1 MNDRSSLLD
10 RLLKF
15 CLDNKLV
22 VGLLFA
28 LITSWGVL
36 VAPFDWRIEGVPR
49 SPVPVDAIPDTGENQ
64 QIVFTSW
71 PGRSPQDVEDQVTY
85 PLTVALLGVPG
96 VKTIRS
102 SSMLGFSSIF
112 VIFNDDVEFY
122 WSRTRLLEKLN
133 SLARGTLPDGVQP
146 TLGPDATPLGQVF
159 WYTLEGRTP
168 EDEPA
173 GGWDLHELRT
183 IQDWYVRY
191 NLAGVDGVAEVAS
204 IGGYVS
210 EYQIDVDPDAMRAH
224 GVTLDQVFAA
234 VRMSN
239 SDVGARTIEVNRAE
253 YVIRGVGFL
262 RGIPDIEMI
271 AVTGTDGVPLTIK
284 QIATVNR
291 GPALRRGALDKAG
304 TEAVGGVV
312 VVRYGANPLAV
323 IQRVK
328 DRVEEIEAG
337 LPRKT
342 MADGKVSQVRIV
354 PFYDRT
360 GLIQETLGTLN
371 DALRDE
377 ILVTVLVVLLMV
389 AHLRSA
395 GMISGLL
402 PLSVLMCF
410 IAMKHFGVDANVVA
424 LSGIAIA
431 IGTMVDM
438 GVVIC
443 ESILGKIKPGD
454 TPGERKSAIHAG
466 ASEVGS
472 AVLTAV
478 LTTVVSFLPVFTM
491 EGAEGKLFRPLAF
504 TKTFALLASIIVAL
518 VIIPPVAHML
528 MPAGRRA
535 TVGRAKTALILGA
548 AGLLWWGVAWWA
560 AVVVVALFGW
570 RQLQRRLPERVGT
583 CVRWS
588 VNAALAVATGMLL
601 ASTWAPL
608 GPEAPVGNVV
618 FTLSLVGG
626 FLLFFRLLQW
636 AYEPLLRWCLA
647 NKLVF
652 LTAPLMLCVL
662 GATIWFGFGR
672 VFGFVPGAISSVS
685 RAGMTV
691 VEWVSD
697 SESRAMTPDEIK
709 SSKAWSGLADAFPGL
724 GQEFMPRLDEGSFL
738 LMPITMYHASIGE
751 ALELLQVQDRRI
763 RAIPEVQDVVGK
775 IGRAESALDPA
786 PVGMVETVINY
797 VPEFKLDAHGEVPR
811 FAYDGD
817 RDAFVRDASGRLVP
831 DEDGRPFRQWR
842 KHIRSP
848 DDIWDEVAKAAEVP
862 GMTTAS
868 MLQPIETRRI
878 MLQTGM
884 RAPFGIKVR
893 GPDLATIEKVGI
905 EIEKLLQQVPSVN
918 AATVSADRIVGK
930 PYVEIEIDREAI
942 ARYGLHV
949 RNVQDVIEVAIG
961 GRRITTTVEGRERY
975 PVRVR
980 YQRELRDRIDELER
994 ILVAARDGT
1003 QVPIGQLAK
1012 VHYKP
1017 GPQTIKSEDTFLTG
1031 YVIFDKNPGF
1041 AEVEVVEDCRRFLDQ
1056 KIAAGEFE
1064 LPAGVSY
1071 RFAGNYE
1078 NQVRATERLRIV
1090 LPLALF
1096 VIFMILYLQFR
1107 RVSTTLLVFT
1117 GVFVAWSGGFLM
1129 LWLYGQD
1136 WFLAFDVFGRDAR
1149 ELFQVSPINLS
1160 VAVWVGFLALFG
1172 IATDD
1177 GVLMSTYLQQGF
1189 AKRRPTT
1196 VQEIRE
1202 AVVVAGKR
1210 RIRPCLMTTAT
1221 TVLALLPVLTSTGK
1235 GSDVMVPMA
1244 IPSFGGMLVAVVTI
1258 FVVPVLYAL
1267 VEELRLRFSSSS
1279 ISRAEQG

>member
-1 MNDRSSLLD
+1 MSDRPSSLD
-10 RLLKF
+10 RLLRF

-36 VAPFDWRIEGVPR
+36 VAPFDWEIDGVPR

-112 VIFNDDVEFY
+112 VIFDDDVEFY

-168 EDEPA
+168 DGAPA

-253 YVIRGVGFL
+253 YVVRGVGFL
-262 RGIPDIEMI
+262 RGVADIEKI
-271 AVTGTDGVPLTIK
+271 AVTGADGVPLTIK
-284 QIATVNR
+284 QLATVSR

-328 DRVEEIEAG
+328 ERVKEIEAG
-337 LPRKT
+337 LPSKT
-342 MADGKVSQVRIV
+342 LDDGTVSQVRVV

-395 GMISGLL
+395 GLISGLL

-410 IAMKHFGVDANVVA
+410 IAMKQFGVDANVVA

-443 ESILGKIKPGD
+443 ESILGRIRPEDSPK
-454 TPGERKSAIHAG
+454 ERKDAIHAG

-504 TKTFALLASIIVAL
+504 TKTFALLASIVVAL
-518 VIIPPVAHML
+518 VIIPPVAHL
-528 MPAGRRA
+528 LLPAGRRLA
-535 TVGRAKTALILGA
+535 LGRVRSLMSLGA
-548 AGLLWWGVAWWA
+548 AALLGWLVAWWA
-560 AVVVVALFGW
+560 AVVVVALFAW
-570 RQLQRRLPERVGT
+570 REVQRRISDGVM
-583 CVRWS
+583 VYARWG
-588 VNAALAVATGMLL
+588 VNALLAIATGVLL

-608 GPEAPVGNVV
+608 GPERAVGNVV
-618 FTLSLVGG
+618 FTLVLVGG

-647 NKLVF
+647 HKLVF
-652 LTAPLMLCVL
+652 LTAPALLCLL
-662 GATIWFGFGR
+662 GATIWLGFGR
-672 VFGFVPGAISSVS
+672 VFAFVPDTIAGVS
-685 RAGMTV
+685 RAGMTMAG
-691 VEWVSD
+691 WVSD
-697 SESRAMTPDEIK
+697 TESRAMTPDELRT
-709 SSKAWSGLADAFPGL
+709 SKAWSGLAHAFPGL

-751 ALELLQVQDRRI
+751 ALELLQLQDRRI

-797 VPEFKLDAHGEVPR
+797 VPEYRLDARGELLR
-811 FAYDGD
+811 FAYDEERG
-817 RDAFVRDASGRLVP
+817 AFVRDDRGQLVP
-831 DEDGRPFRQWR
+831 DDGGRPLRQWR
-842 KHIRSP
+842 DHIRSP

-893 GPDLATIEKVGI
+893 GPDLATIEKVGV

-930 PYVEIEIDREAI
+930 PYLEIEIDREAI

-949 RNVQDVIEVAIG
+949 RDVQDVIEVAIG

-994 ILVAARDGT
+994 ILVAAKDGT

-1012 VHYKP
+1012 VQYKP

-1041 AEVEVVEDCRRFLDQ
+1041 AEVEVVEDCRRFLER
-1056 KIAAGEFE
+1056 KIEAGEFE

-1096 VIFMILYLQFR
+1096 VIFLILYLQFR

-1136 WFLAFDVFGRDAR
+1136 WFLAFEVFGRDVR

-1177 GVLMSTYLQQGF
+1177 GVLMSTFLQQSF
-1189 AKRRPTT
+1189 ARRRPTS
-1196 VQEIRE
+1196 VDEIRE

-1267 VEELRLRFSSSS
+1267 VEEMRLRFSPPSSS
-1279 ISRAEQG
+1279 RSVQA